1 MKVYSVIS
9 YVVKYSGEEYEK
21 LASQKTQIRI
31 MDPIH
36 FSQALQVSDNEGDN
50 MINSHFV
57 PQFLLRNFCSDSKIQ
72 YYNKNTKTVESRSTR
87 SVFSE
92 KGYYPDQLEKDLC
105 NKIEYQFSVVLNNK
119 LLKARDKITLN
130 SDEMWILKKYLII
143 TMLRVHD
150 DNMEHNTMYRFLKRD
165 GFIQD
170 PDEFEVKYSGDFYD
184 NIIKILN
191 CPDPYSALELTNTE
205 ANITLFSFI
214 RDVINSYNVFVRSNR
229 SKEDFVI
236 TDRGWANYCGIISVK
251 KLNAI
256 LDTPV
261 YQFDPFLQQVIRMSS
276 PQDYAVYPLSS
287 NLAIITV
294 SPAVQVMLP
303 GSPYKIILPPEAPT
317 LAKCMGFGNNR
328 IFTAPK
334 KQLICGMK
342 LYTYEVHQLKQSDV
356 AFLNCLLIDNADA
369 FIGFADQSK
378 IRYSFDQSGLSIS
391 Y

>member
-1 MKVYSVIS
+1 M
-9 YVVKYSGEEYEK
+9 
-21 LASQKTQIRI
+21 
-31 MDPIH
+31 
-36 FSQALQVSDNEGDN
+36 
-50 MINSHFV
+50 
-57 PQFLLRNFCSDSKIQ
+57 
-72 YYNKNTKTVESRSTR
+72 
-87 SVFSE
+87 
-92 KGYYPDQLEKDLC
+92 
-105 NKIEYQFSVVLNNK
+105 
-119 LLKARDKITLN
+119 
-130 SDEMWILKKYLII
+130 
-143 TMLRVHD
+143 
-150 DNMEHNTMYRFLKRD
+150 
-165 GFIQD
+165 
-170 PDEFEVKYSGDFYD
+170 
-184 NIIKILN
+184 
-191 CPDPYSALELTNTE
+191 
-205 ANITLFSFI
+205 
-214 RDVINSYNVFVRSNR
+214 
-229 SKEDFVI
+229 I

-294 SPAVQVMLP
+294 SPAIHVMLP
-303 GSPYKIILPPEAPT
+303 ESPYKIILPPEAPT

-356 AFLNCLLIDNADA
+356 AFLNCLLIDNADS